1 MNQIASSLSNI
12 LDADD
17 TTYEGDLVLWFERQA
32 AFLRARQFEQI
43 DLEHLV
49 EELEAMASRDRRELA
64 SRLNVLL
71 THLLKCQYQPDQVT
85 GSWRGTIRTQRQE
98 IQSLLE
104 QSPSLRRFVAAY
116 VEKGFEHAAAVAA
129 DETGLARAT
138 FPMSNPYPVEHI
150 LDPNFTP

>member
-1 MNQIASSLSNI
+1 MNQIASSLSTI

-32 AFLRARQFEQI
+32 AFLRARQFELI

-71 THLLKCQYQPDQVT
+71 THRLKC
-85 GSWRGTIRTQRQE
+85 
-98 IQSLLE
+98 
-104 QSPSLRRFVAAY
+104 
-116 VEKGFEHAAAVAA
+116 
-129 DETGLARAT
+129 
-138 FPMSNPYPVEHI
+138 
-150 LDPNFTP
+150 PNFTL